1 MSGRTAIVAGASG
14 LVGAHCLRRLLASG
28 LHEHVVAFVRGPL
41 NTTHKRLEQR
51 TVDYE
56 RLGRMSA
63 FPRVQD
69 VFCCLGTT
77 MKKAGSE
84 AAFRKV
90 DYEYVVRLAE
100 TSLRTG
106 ADHFYLV
113 SAIGAD
119 SKSRVFYTR
128 VKGEAEDSV
137 AKLGFI
143 ELDRLPLDL
152 VQDLLSRCVQRPYQ
166 SRIHT
171 VQYRTQGVEF
181 SRQPVTNAV
190 ENFHTLDRRYSL
202 SPDSIATPKNVLK
215 LHVVFL
221 LGANHSRFDQCCTDP
236 RKDGRNRAFQHFV
249 NRCSLREICNL
260 SRTTGVCHSRKDR
273 VGVAS

>member
-14 LVGAHCLRRLLASG
+14 LVGEHCLRRLLASG
-28 LHEHVVAFVRGPL
+28 MHEHVVAFVRGPL
-41 NTTHKRLEQR
+41 NVTHKRLEQR

-90 DYEYVVRLAE
+90 DFEYVVRLAE

-113 SAIGAD
+113 SAVGAD
-119 SKSRVFYTR
+119 PKSRVFYSR

-137 AKLGFI
+137 AKLGFAGLPHLPAVVPRRPPA
-143 ELDRLPLDL
+143 ETRPGEAARDRGCAPLLDRPRRARPEIPADQGRHGRARDGRRRARSPGRHARLRRRRDGGLATTPATRY
-152 VQDLLSRCVQRPYQ
+152 LSR
-166 SRIHT
+166 SRMSVMRFFWSSGAI
-171 VQYRTQGVEF
+171 
-181 SRQPVTNAV
+181 
-190 ENFHTLDRRYSL
+190 
-202 SPDSIATPKNVLK
+202 DS
-215 LHVVFL
+215 
-221 LGANHSRFDQCCTDP
+221 
-236 RKDGRNRAFQHFV
+236 AF
-249 NRCSLREICNL
+249 R
-260 SRTTGVCHSRKDR
+260 
-273 VGVAS
+273 

>member
-41 NTTHKRLEQR
+41 NVTHKRLEQR
-51 TVDYE
+51 TVDFE

-84 AAFRKV
+84 EAFRKV

-113 SAIGAD
+113 SAAGAD
-119 SKSRVFYTR
+119 LKSRIFYTR

-137 AKLGFI
+137 AKLGFAGLHI
-143 ELDRLPLDL
+143 FRPSFL
-152 VQDLLSRCVQRPYQ
+152 VGHRPEQRPLEELGIAAA
-166 SRIHT
+166 RI
-171 VQYRTQGVEF
+171 F
-181 SRQPVTNAV
+181 
-190 ENFHTLDRRYSL
+190 
-202 SPDSIATPKNVLK
+202 SIAFVGP
-215 LHVVFL
+215 
-221 LGANHSRFDQCCTDP
+221 A
-236 RKDGRNRAFQHFV
+236 RKYRPIKADTVARAMV
-249 NRCSLREICNL
+249 YVAR
-260 SRTTGVCHSRKDR
+260 DR
-273 VGVAS
+273 PPGTHIYAADEMEGLVTLP

>member
-14 LVGAHCLRRLLASG
+14 LVGGHCLRRLLASG

-41 NTTHKRLEQR
+41 NVTHKRLEQR

-90 DYEYVVRLAE
+90 DCEYVVRLAE

-113 SAIGAD
+113 SAVGAD
-119 SKSRVFYTR
+119 ANSRVFYSR

-137 AKLGFI
+137 AKLGFAGLHI
-143 ELDRLPLDL
+143 FRPSFL
-152 VQDLLSRCVQRPYQ
+152 VGHRPEKRPGEGFGIAAARLLSIALVGPGRKYRPI
-166 SRIHT
+166 RAET
-171 VQYRTQGVEF
+171 VARAMVVVARERPPGTHIYGGVEMEGL
-181 SRQPVTNAV
+181 VT
-190 ENFHTLDRRYSL
+190 L
-202 SPDSIATPKNVLK
+202 P
-215 LHVVFL
+215 
-221 LGANHSRFDQCCTDP
+221 
-236 RKDGRNRAFQHFV
+236 
-249 NRCSLREICNL
+249 
-260 SRTTGVCHSRKDR
+260 
-273 VGVAS
+273 

>member
-14 LVGAHCLRRLLASG
+14 LVGGYCLRRLLASG

-84 AAFRKV
+84 EGFRKV

-119 SKSRVFYTR
+119 PKSRVFYLR

-137 AKLGFI
+137 AKLAFAGVHIFRPSFLI
-143 ELDRLPLDL
+143 GQRNEKRPGETLGVAAARL
-152 VQDLLSRCVQRPYQ
+152 S
-166 SRIHT
+166 S
-171 VQYRTQGVEF
+171 
-181 SRQPVTNAV
+181 
-190 ENFHTLDRRYSL
+190 
-202 SPDSIATPKNVLK
+202 
-215 LHVVFL
+215 VFL
-221 LGANHSRFDQCCTDP
+221 VGPA
-236 RKDGRNRAFQHFV
+236 RKYRPIKADTVARAMV
-249 NRCSLREICNL
+249 SVARE
-260 SRTTGVCHSRKDR
+260 R
-273 VGVAS
+273 ASGTHVYTAEEMEELATQL

>member
-14 LVGAHCLRRLLASG
+14 LVGGHCLRRLLASG

-41 NTTHKRLEQR
+41 NVAPHKRLEQR
-51 TVDYE
+51 TVDFE

-113 SAIGAD
+113 SAVGAD
-119 SKSRVFYTR
+119 PKSRVFYSR
-128 VKGEAEDSV
+128 VKGEAEESI
-137 AKLGFI
+137 AKLGFAGLHI
-143 ELDRLPLDL
+143 FRPSFLIGRRSEQRAGEAAGIAAARLFSIFL
-152 VQDLLSRCVQRPYQ
+152 VGPARKYRPIKADTVARAMVVVARERPAGAHVYAADEMEGLATLL
-166 SRIHT
+166 
-171 VQYRTQGVEF
+171 
-181 SRQPVTNAV
+181 
-190 ENFHTLDRRYSL
+190 
-202 SPDSIATPKNVLK
+202 
-215 LHVVFL
+215 
-221 LGANHSRFDQCCTDP
+221 
-236 RKDGRNRAFQHFV
+236 
-249 NRCSLREICNL
+249 
-260 SRTTGVCHSRKDR
+260 
-273 VGVAS
+273 

>member
-14 LVGAHCLRRLLASG
+14 LVGGHCLRRLLASG

-41 NTTHKRLEQR
+41 NVTHKRLEQR
-51 TVDYE
+51 TVDFE

-100 TSLRTG
+100 TSRRTG

-119 SKSRVFYTR
+119 PKSRVFYSR

-137 AKLGFI
+137 AKLAFAGVHIFRPSFLIGRRLERRLGEAAGIAAARLVSGFFFGPA
-143 ELDRLPLDL
+143 RKY
-152 VQDLLSRCVQRPYQ
+152 RP
-166 SRIHT
+166 IKADT
-171 VQYRTQGVEF
+171 VARAMIVIAREGSPGAHIYYADEMEGL
-181 SRQPVTNAV
+181 A
-190 ENFHTLDRRYSL
+190 TLR
-202 SPDSIATPKNVLK
+202 
-215 LHVVFL
+215 
-221 LGANHSRFDQCCTDP
+221 
-236 RKDGRNRAFQHFV
+236 
-249 NRCSLREICNL
+249 
-260 SRTTGVCHSRKDR
+260 
-273 VGVAS
+273 

>member
-41 NTTHKRLEQR
+41 NVTHKRLEQR
-51 TVDYE
+51 TIDYE

-84 AAFRKV
+84 EAFRKV

-113 SAIGAD
+113 SAVGSD
-119 SKSRVFYTR
+119 PKSRVFYSR

-137 AKLGFI
+137 AKLGFAGLHI
-143 ELDRLPLDL
+143 F
-152 VQDLLSRCVQRPYQ
+152 RP
-166 SRIHT
+166 S
-171 VQYRTQGVEF
+171 
-181 SRQPVTNAV
+181 
-190 ENFHTLDRRYSL
+190 
-202 SPDSIATPKNVLK
+202 
-215 LHVVFL
+215 FL
-221 LGANHSRFDQCCTDP
+221 LGHRPEKRPGEEFGIAAARFFSIALVGP
-236 RKDGRNRAFQHFV
+236 ARKYRPIKADTVARAMV
-249 NRCSLREICNL
+249 YVARERPAGTHIYAADEMEGL
-260 SRTTGVCHSRKDR
+260 ATLF
-273 VGVAS
+273 

>member
-14 LVGAHCLRRLLASG
+14 LVGGHCLRRLLASG
-28 LHEHVVAFVRGPL
+28 MHEHVVAFVRGPL
-41 NTTHKRLEQR
+41 NVTHKRLEQR
-51 TVDYE
+51 TIDYE

-84 AAFRKV
+84 EAFRKV

-113 SAIGAD
+113 SAVGAD
-119 SKSRVFYTR
+119 SKSRIFYSR

-137 AKLGFI
+137 AKLDFAGYHIFRPSFLVGHRPEKRLGE
-143 ELDRLPLDL
+143 ELGIAAARL
-152 VQDLLSRCVQRPYQ
+152 
-166 SRIHT
+166 
-171 VQYRTQGVEF
+171 F
-181 SRQPVTNAV
+181 
-190 ENFHTLDRRYSL
+190 
-202 SPDSIATPKNVLK
+202 SIALVGP
-215 LHVVFL
+215 
-221 LGANHSRFDQCCTDP
+221 A
-236 RKDGRNRAFQHFV
+236 RKYRPIKADTVARAMV
-249 NRCSLREICNL
+249 YVARERPPGTHIYAADEMEGL
-260 SRTTGVCHSRKDR
+260 ATLP
-273 VGVAS
+273 

>member
-14 LVGAHCLRRLLASG
+14 LVGGYCLRRLLASG

-41 NTTHKRLEQR
+41 NVNHKRLEQR
-51 TVDYE
+51 TVDFE

-77 MKKAGSE
+77 MAKAGSE
-84 AAFRKV
+84 AEFRKV

-119 SKSRVFYTR
+119 PKSRIFYSR
-128 VKGEAEDSV
+128 VKGEAEASV
-137 AKLGFI
+137 AKLGFAGLHI
-143 ELDRLPLDL
+143 FRPSFLIGHRAERRPAESLGIAAARLISFALVGPAKKYRPIKADTVARAMVAVARDRPAGTHLYTAGEMEGL
-152 VQDLLSRCVQRPYQ
+152 
-166 SRIHT
+166 
-171 VQYRTQGVEF
+171 
-181 SRQPVTNAV
+181 A
-190 ENFHTLDRRYSL
+190 TL
-202 SPDSIATPKNVLK
+202 T
-215 LHVVFL
+215 
-221 LGANHSRFDQCCTDP
+221 
-236 RKDGRNRAFQHFV
+236 
-249 NRCSLREICNL
+249 
-260 SRTTGVCHSRKDR
+260 
-273 VGVAS
+273 